1 MVGSAVMISCNKSI
15 VYSIETAYFQEN
27 SQIVNF
33 LYFCTYTT
41 DEWNIIN
48 AVL

>member
-1 MVGSAVMISCNKSI
+1 MVDSTVMISWNKSI

-27 SQIVNF
+27 SQNVNF
-33 LYFCTYTT
+33 LYFT
-41 DEWNIIN
+41 DEWNGIN